1 MMADSKQ
8 DLLQRAQPW
17 KGHLDRAKRIVG
29 YLLFLPDGA
38 IRFRTG
44 EPDFSSLK
52 DQEYDWTRSVYSG
65 ACEQIPNDIPK
76 PLGKHVQTTHYVD
89 ANLHHDLAAGK
100 AVTAALHFL
109 NQTPID
115 AYTKRQSTVETA
127 TYGSEFVAARTAVD
141 QIIDIRTTFRYLGV
155 PIRDKSYMFGDN
167 RSVVTSSTIPNSTIS
182 KRHHL
187 ASYHRVREAIAA
199 KYISFHW
206 KDGKSNP
213 ADILSKH
220 WEFATVWPMLK
231 PILFW
236 RGETATQL
244 KGSDRIPSTTPGAEP
259 PRDARDSGSARSHS
273 MHLETSSSDRP

>member
-1 MMADSKQ
+1 MHTPKGNPQLKLQPMDLNL
-8 DLLQRAQPW
+8 LLQGQQLTRSLTFAQPCDI
-17 KGHLDRAKRIVG
+17 LEFPSETRATCLG
-29 YLLFLPDGA
+29 TTDQLSPALP
-38 IRFRTG
+38 F
-44 EPDFSSLK
+44 P
-52 DQEYDWTRSVYSG
+52 
-65 ACEQIPNDIPK
+65 
-76 PLGKHVQTTHYVD
+76 
-89 ANLHHDLAAGK
+89 
-100 AVTAALHFL
+100 
-109 NQTPID
+109 TPP
-115 AYTKRQSTVETA
+115 S
-127 TYGSEFVAARTAVD
+127 
-141 QIIDIRTTFRYLGV
+141 
-155 PIRDKSYMFGDN
+155 P
-167 RSVVTSSTIPNSTIS
+167 

-244 KGSDRIPSTTPGAEP
+244 KGSDRIPSTTPGADP

-273 MHLETSSSDRP
+273 TYLETSSSDRP